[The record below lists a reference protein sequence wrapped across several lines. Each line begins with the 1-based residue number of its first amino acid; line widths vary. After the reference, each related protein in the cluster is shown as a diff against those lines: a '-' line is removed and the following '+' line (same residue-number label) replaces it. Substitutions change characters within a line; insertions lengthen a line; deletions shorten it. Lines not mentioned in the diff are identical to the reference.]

1 MFCGIIESM
10 GSVAG
15 LESAQGAVR
24 LTLQTGFAELEPGE
38 SVAVNGVCLTVVEAD
53 PAGRAAFFV
62 SATTLAC
69 SNLGALRLGGRVNLE
84 RAMTP
89 STRISGHL
97 VQGHV
102 DAQARMV
109 SVTPDGESR
118 LLELSLP
125 GDLRV
130 FCVEK
135 GSIAL
140 NGVSLTLNRVG
151 EVDGDGHFATRITII
166 PHTWDH
172 TNLRD
177 CAPGAMVNVEVD
189 IIAKYVER
197 SCLAYLTR

>member
-1 MFCGIIESM
+1 MFSGIIESL
-10 GSVAG
+10 GTITR
-15 LESAQGAVR
+15 LEPVEGAVR
-24 LTLQTGFAELEPGE
+24 LMLKTGFSALELGE
-38 SVAVNGVCLTVVEAD
+38 SVAVNGVCLTVVDAD
-53 PAGRAAFFV
+53 PAGHAAFFV

-69 SNLGALRLGGRVNLE
+69 SNLGALRIGGQVNLE
-84 RAMTP
+84 RAMTL
-89 STRISGHL
+89 STRLSGHL

-109 SVTPDGESR
+109 SVTLDGESR

-125 GDLRV
+125 GGLRA

-135 GSIAL
+135 GSIAF

-151 EVDGDGHFATRITII
+151 EVDGDGHFAAGITII

-172 TNLRD
+172 TNLQD